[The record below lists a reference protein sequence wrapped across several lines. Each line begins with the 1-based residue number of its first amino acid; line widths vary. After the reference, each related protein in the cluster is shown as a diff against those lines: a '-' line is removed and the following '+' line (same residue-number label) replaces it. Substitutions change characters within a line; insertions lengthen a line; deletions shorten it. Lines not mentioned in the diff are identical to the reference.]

1 MTSLTLSGVWR
12 SAVGAI
18 AYCVLRIALFAYWTD
33 GCARMEL
40 RIAYWLLRVNAPVK
54 LTLHSIDSYCTAV
67 RVILLTSKFNASNM
81 REREMINRHSN
92 ILRSTNKEYMPIAI
106 YRSEYDCIQYTLIRY
121 RCQSQ
126 SVPYRWSGTVTS
138 KPCCTAVHRSKRVHE

>member
-1 MTSLTLSGVWR
+1 MAHARDDESHSLR
-12 SAVGAI
+12 STEVGCGCN
-18 AYCVLRIALFAYWTD
+18 CVLRIAYWLLRYLRI
-33 GCARMEL
+33 GRGRLWMEL

-92 ILRSTNKEYMPIAI
+92 IR
-106 YRSEYDCIQYTLIRY
+106 IR
-121 RCQSQ
+121 
-126 SVPYRWSGTVTS
+126 VIGILV
-138 KPCCTAVHRSKRVHE
+138 

>member
-1 MTSLTLSGVWR
+1 M
-12 SAVGAI
+12 GAI
-18 AYCVLRIALFAYWTD
+18 AYCVLRIGYCVICVLD
-33 GCARMEL
+33 GRLWMEL

-106 YRSEYDCIQYTLIRY
+106 YRSEYDCIQITVYSYTLYLYVIGVKVNRY
-121 RCQSQ
+121 RTGDL
-126 SVPYRWSGTVTS
+126 VPSRASR
-138 KPCCTAVHRSKRVHE
+138 AVQLCIDPNVYMNKGS